1 MASAVAASQA
11 NDLIANGASEPC
23 VANTTTG
30 SCAGAVARA
39 AAGTVRLFARSALPP
54 GVANAVTAA
63 LAYSVPAAV
72 VKFLAR
78 HHLAAVQPSE
88 PQSTAGAVVGSPNLF
103 ERVRICVADLVHWP
117 QGQAHCKHG
126 NGKTDGE
133 WLHIMPSPR
142 VHFSAAIPYR
152 LRKAAPLRPQAV
164 SRLCAAVRPSTL
176 MHWRL
181 RASAASLPAIRV
193 KPAAAVGFVCARALH
208 STV

>member
-117 QGQAHCKHG
+117 QSQAHRKHG

-142 VHFSAAIPYR
+142 VHFSAAMRRPYT
-152 LRKAAPLRPQAV
+152 APAPVFKGLPSLLAM
-164 SRLCAAVRPSTL
+164 SRLFNALPTADAILVSTSADAILVSAVPRS
-176 MHWRL
+176 
-181 RASAASLPAIRV
+181 SGV
-193 KPAAAVGFVCARALH
+193 
-208 STV
+208 